1 MQFSKTSVP
10 FFYAI
15 EKVDISKNTK
25 KQTSKETVWYMSQLQ
40 FHIGPWSNSYTS
52 TFESDRFTEGIGNW
66 NVQIQWANQGGDLT
80 VFLV

>member
-25 KQTSKETVWYMSQLQ
+25 KQTSKETV
-40 FHIGPWSNSYTS
+40 
-52 TFESDRFTEGIGNW
+52 
-66 NVQIQWANQGGDLT
+66 
-80 VFLV
+80 